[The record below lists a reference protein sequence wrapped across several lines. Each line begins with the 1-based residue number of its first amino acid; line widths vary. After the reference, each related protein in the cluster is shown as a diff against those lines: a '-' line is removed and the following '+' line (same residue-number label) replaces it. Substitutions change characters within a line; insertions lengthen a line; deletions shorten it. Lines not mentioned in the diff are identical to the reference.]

1 MWGGF
6 EGRVVASD
14 SHGPPEV
21 AERCAR
27 AGRQWPQCTDRDA
40 VVTMGPADPR
50 LPLGGARRVGLLRQV
65 GTVQQPDDA
74 ADLLGIVDHP
84 QDRALCVRGDRPG
97 GSALRSYRAA
107 SAYSSM

>member
-1 MWGGF
+1 VWGGF

-14 SHGPPEV
+14 SHGPPRSRNAV
-21 AERCAR
+21 RGPVGSGPSALIGMPSSRWGPPIHACLSAVR
-27 AGRQWPQCTDRDA
+27 AVSACSDRSA
-40 VVTMGPADPR
+40 LCSNRMMR
-50 LPLGGARRVGLLRQV
+50 L
-65 GTVQQPDDA
+65 TSS
-74 ADLLGIVDHP
+74 GIVDHP